1 MKHDVGVDEWTE
13 ADGEVPLPIFRR
25 GSNSGDPRD
34 TEGSIVLLT
43 NKRMKLLDPTT
54 TTAAMKVPP
63 PMLQR
68 GVRRIGDGD
77 DGVPLHELKRGRAVE
92 ASGWR

>member
-43 NKRMKLLDPTT
+43 NKRMKVLDPMT
-54 TTAAMKVPP
+54 P
-63 PMLQR
+63 R
-68 GVRRIGDGD
+68 
-77 DGVPLHELKRGRAVE
+77 
-92 ASGWR
+92 